1 MPPDFGTG
9 AELLMPVERLLSF
22 VAALGSDEVD
32 TLFRKDVSQ
41 PGPTAGSVSTVEG
54 PCTRNEDKVALK
66 ALIL

>member
-1 MPPDFGTG
+1 MPSGFGTG
-9 AELLMPVERLLSF
+9 AELLMPVKRLLLL

-41 PGPTAGSVSTVEG
+41 AGNVSTAEG
-54 PCTRNEDKVALK
+54 PCTRNEDEVALK